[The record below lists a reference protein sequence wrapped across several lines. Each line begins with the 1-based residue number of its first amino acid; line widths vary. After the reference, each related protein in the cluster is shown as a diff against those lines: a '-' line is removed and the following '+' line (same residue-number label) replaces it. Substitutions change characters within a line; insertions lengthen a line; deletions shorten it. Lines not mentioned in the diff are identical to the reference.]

1 MNYRHAYHAGNFA
14 DVFKHA
20 VLALILDH
28 LRRKDTPFCV
38 IDTHAGIGRYDLAG
52 AAAQRTGEWR
62 DGIGR
67 LLAEEPPPGL
77 EGYLA
82 AVRAA
87 NRGREL
93 RWYPGSPRVARWFLR
108 PQDRLAL
115 VELHPEDAAE
125 LKREFDRD
133 PQVGVH
139 QMDAYTA
146 LKALLP
152 PKERRGLVLI
162 DPPFEVTDEFARIVR
177 GLRQALKRWPT
188 GIYAIWYPIKTRPPV
203 AAFHAALAGLGAGP
217 AVAAELLVHP
227 ERADR
232 LNGCGILVLH
242 PPWTLDERLRQVLPD
257 IAKRLGKSLGEWRL
271 IEVGT
276 SDSCGESS
284 H

>member
-28 LRRKDTPFCV
+28 LRRKETPFCV

-52 AAAQRTGEWR
+52 EAAQRTGEWR

-87 NRGREL
+87 NQGREL
-93 RWYPGSPRVARWFLR
+93 RWYPGSPRLARWFLR

-115 VELHPEDAAE
+115 VELHPEDAAA
-125 LKREFDRD
+125 LKREFDGDSR
-133 PQVGVH
+133 VGVH

-162 DPPFEVTDEFARIVR
+162 DPPFEVTDEFERIVR

-203 AAFHAALAGLGAGP
+203 DAFHAALAGLGAGP

-232 LNGCGILVLH
+232 LNGCGIVVLH
-242 PPWTLDERLRQVLPD
+242 PPWMLDERLRQVLPD
-257 IAKRLGKSLGEWRL
+257 LARRLGKSQGEWRL
-271 IEVGT
+271 SEIRAT
-276 SDSCGESS
+276 DSCGESS

>member
-108 PQDRLAL
+108 PQDRLVL